1 MLRLIDAFLALVAYL
16 CVASVISLAAG
27 IGYMWYAGLLNDE
40 KVFQIV
46 AILHDIDLQQIA
58 QKEHTTDGEVPP
70 EEQSL
75 TALVY
80 QQQVQTRN
88 FEIKLLALQRA
99 RQEYDHR
106 LQELKLQTERFD
118 RFAQDWQKK
127 LKQQEEI
134 SSQENLATV
143 VSQLEQLSPEVAKE
157 SLMRWIDEGR
167 MDDAILLMSKMSE
180 SKLAKILRTFE
191 TDQELDKLHEIHRRI
206 ISGSATQLQKALGEL
221 QALQGRS

>member
-1 MLRLIDAFLALVAYL
+1 MLRFIDALLALIAYL
-16 CVASVISLAAG
+16 CVASVIALAVG
-27 IGYMWYAGLLNDE
+27 MGYMWYTGLLTEE
-40 KVFQIV
+40 KVFRIV
-46 AILHDIDLQQIA
+46 ATLHDVDLQQIA
-58 QKEHTTDGEVPP
+58 EKKRATDGEIPP
-70 EEQSL
+70 EERSL
-75 TALVY
+75 TSLMY
-80 QQQVQTRN
+80 QQQVQSRN

-134 SSQENLATV
+134 LSQENLATV
-143 VSQLEQLSPEVAKE
+143 VSQLEQLAPEVAKE

-180 SKLAKILRTFE
+180 SKLAKILKTFE